1 MAIRILAGG
10 ALSGSEARS
19 PMGVTS
25 VAPIVSGASYTA
37 DVAAAR
43 RLVPVVQAGHAS
55 DLVELALRFA
65 ATPREIPTVLVGTS
79 NIAEL
84 DHAVAAIN
92 RGPLPAEALTM
103 IESIQAG

>member
-1 MAIRILAGG
+1 
-10 ALSGSEARS
+10 
-19 PMGVTS
+19 MGVTS
-25 VAPIVSGASYTA
+25 VAPIVSGASYAA

-55 DLVELALRFA
+55 DLVEFAPRFT

-92 RGPLPAEALTM
+92 RGPLPAEALAM
-103 IESIQAG
+103 IASIQAG